1 MGIDPS
7 LASTGFAYRRREDG
21 DVYLGTITSE
31 KLRGPQRLSY
41 MRDRLA
47 DLVDE
52 VLPDIVIYEGYAMGG
67 KGRVFNIGELGG
79 VFLTMLYE
87 RGITVE
93 IVPPTTLKM
102 AITGA
107 GAAGKAYKGV
117 KNPNKA
123 AMRDA
128 IRTRYGFDIQ
138 QDDEADAYA
147 LLMTGEHHHGLTA
160 APQAI
165 GKSSQA
171 LATLGSVLEINRG
184 KGLQTIAKKGMC

>member
-1 MGIDPS
+1 MGVDPS
-7 LASTGFAYRRREDG
+7 LASTGYAYRHRDG
-21 DVYLGTITSE
+21 GEIYIGTITSG
-31 KLRGPQRLSY
+31 KLRGPQRLVY
-41 MRDRLA
+41 MREQMRAL
-47 DLVDE
+47 LENVR
-52 VLPDIVIYEGYAMGG
+52 PDIVIYEGYAMGG

-79 VFLTMLYE
+79 QYLTLMYE
-87 RGITVE
+87 MGITVE

-102 AITGA
+102 AIIGA
-107 GAAGKAYKGV
+107 GAAGKTYKGV

-128 IRTRYGFDIQ
+128 IRTRYGFDMQ

-160 APQAI
+160 PPQAV
-165 GKSSQA
+165 GKSAQA

-184 KGLQTIAKKGMC
+184 KGLQTIAKKPMC